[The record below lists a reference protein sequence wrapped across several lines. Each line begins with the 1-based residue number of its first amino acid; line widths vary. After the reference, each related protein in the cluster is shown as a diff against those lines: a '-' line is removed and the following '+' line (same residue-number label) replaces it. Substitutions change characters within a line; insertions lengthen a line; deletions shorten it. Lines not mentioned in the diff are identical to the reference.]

1 MSDQPKSQVGARGV
15 FDRLKGKPS
24 GRAFAW
30 LPIYG
35 KRPTWGAHHTV
46 NMVKPEFIFLELL
59 PVALI

>member
-35 KRPTWGAHHTV
+35 KRPTWSAHHTV

-59 PVALI
+59 PAALI